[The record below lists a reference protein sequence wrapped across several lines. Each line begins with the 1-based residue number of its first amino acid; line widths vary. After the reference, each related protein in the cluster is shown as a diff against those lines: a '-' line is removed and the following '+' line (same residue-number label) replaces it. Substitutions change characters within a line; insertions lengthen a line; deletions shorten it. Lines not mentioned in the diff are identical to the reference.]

1 MKTLVQFL
9 LVASMVCLCSSCLFK
24 EPVFAGGFV
33 KTDAS
38 LPGVWVSEEE
48 KGDPRKLE
56 FAVAAPIDDARLILH
71 HPSGEKGG
79 LYYDARQVGVRDR
92 TVLQLRVLATFSDGI
107 PKPGAERYTLL
118 WLEKADGGKRLRIR
132 AMGGDG
138 VKDKSPEDVRKF
150 LEDPAADWNAA
161 FGEVVI
167 FRRLED
173 R

>member
-1 MKTLVQFL
+1 MKILTQL
-9 LVASMVCLCSSCLFK
+9 LLTAAMMCLCSSCLFK
-24 EPVFAGGFV
+24 EPVFADGFA
-33 KTDAS
+33 KTDPG

-56 FAVAAPIDDARLILH
+56 FAVVAPIDDTRLVLH

-79 LYYDARQVGVRDR
+79 LYYEARQLGVRGR

-107 PKPGAERYTLL
+107 PKPDAERYTLL
-118 WLEKADGGKRLRIR
+118 WLEKADDGKKLRIR

-138 VKDKSPEDVRKF
+138 VKDKSPVDVRKF
-150 LEDPAADWNAA
+150 LEDPAADWNDA